1 MMEIGTKRGKYK
13 NYNYTSLLANPLV
26 WQPNYFFGVILNS
39 HHFIYKLRT
48 RSIKERNKILE
59 QCVEERTASLQRE
72 IKDRIRTEEA
82 LHQKTTLIKL
92 HQEIAVA
99 ANKALTMEDAAQA
112 CIDKVCDYM
121 RWPIGHVYLP
131 SENSPTEMLSSSI
144 WHLDDAKKF
153 EEFQNITASYRF
165 STECW
170 ITRYCFSYKKTGL
183 DYTSE
188 KRKGVYSSKSS
199 QTNWHRK
206 WICFSCIVRR

>member
-1 MMEIGTKRGKYK
+1 M
-13 NYNYTSLLANPLV
+13 
-26 WQPNYFFGVILNS
+26 
-39 HHFIYKLRT
+39 
-48 RSIKERNKILE
+48 
-59 QCVEERTASLQRE
+59 EERTASLQRE

-131 SENSPTEMLSSSI
+131 SENSPTEMIPSSI

-165 STECW
+165 SPNVGLPGTVLATKKPDWTTLPKKEREF
-170 ITRYCFSYKKTGL
+170 TRAKVARQIGIESGFAFPVLLGDEVVAVL
-183 DYTSE
+183 EFFSE
-188 KRKGVYSSKSS
+188 KSSSLINHS
-199 QTNWHRK
+199 LMR
-206 WICFSCIVRR
+206 